1 LATTLNSALQSLPM
15 SPAAKQHMQ
24 AAASSPAASQASMA
38 VAYGESDRIIL
49 SSTALPGF
57 GSGTL
62 MSMTGPLSMFNLFDQ
77 NGNKGTK
84 P

>member
-1 LATTLNSALQSLPM
+1 
-15 SPAAKQHMQ
+15 
-24 AAASSPAASQASMA
+24 MA

-49 SSTALPGF
+49 SSVALPGF

-62 MSMTGPLSMFNLFDQ
+62 MGMTGPLSMFNLFDQ

-84 P
+84 PQ